1 MSSKNIYIPSK
12 ADNESLIW
20 PDFNPPS
27 YEEMIQQCLSEEQ
40 IPGLRLGIG
49 GREKGSIPWN
59 KGLSNDKTKQNAAK
73 AAATL
78 RAQGHYE
85 DCAKYLP
92 KLVGDDNRMK
102 DPLIACKM
110 ILKRNGEEAA
120 KRYLTKRNLPIS
132 MLQQIR

>member
-12 ADNESLIW
+12 EEARSMIW

-27 YEEMIQQCLSEEQ
+27 MEEMIEQCLLEDQ

-49 GREKGSIPWN
+49 GREKGCIPWN
-59 KGLSNDKTKQNAAK
+59 KGLSNDKTKQNALNAAK
-73 AAATL
+73 TL
-78 RAQGHYE
+78 KAQGHYE
-85 DCAKYLP
+85 NSGKYLP
-92 KLVGDDNRMK
+92 KLCGDDNYMK

-120 KRYLTKRNLPIS
+120 KRYLTKRKLPIS